1 MVWVF
6 QAGHLAG
13 PIGAEGLG
21 ALSLTAPPLIIAIAF
36 GLAMDFN
43 VPENQRGTPGEMN
56 RTVVQ
61 IFKDWGFAWGGDW
74 HYTDPMHFEL
84 ASIVKPG

>member
-1 MVWVF
+1 
-6 QAGHLAG
+6 
-13 PIGAEGLG
+13 
-21 ALSLTAPPLIIAIAF
+21 
-36 GLAMDFN
+36 MDFN

-61 IFKDWGFAWGGDW
+61 IFKDWGFTWGGDW

-84 ASIVKPG
+84 RELARPQ